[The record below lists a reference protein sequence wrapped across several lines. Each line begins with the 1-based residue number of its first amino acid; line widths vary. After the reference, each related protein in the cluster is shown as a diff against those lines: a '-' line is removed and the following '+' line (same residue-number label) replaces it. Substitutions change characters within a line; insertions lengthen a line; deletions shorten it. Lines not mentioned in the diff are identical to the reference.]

1 MANTIKNIRIHKGLD
16 IPVMGQPQQQIEL
29 ARPVKS
35 VAVLGNDYPGIK
47 PAFEV
52 NEGDRVKLGQTLFHS
67 RSRPAIR
74 ITSPASGVIK
84 RIVRGAK
91 RKLQS
96 IEITLEGEEEE
107 DFSACKTENI
117 KTMDPEQVRQGL
129 LVSGL
134 WTSLRTRPYSHIP
147 QPKQKPFAVFITAI
161 DTNPLSA
168 DPQIIIKQAA
178 DAFAAGIEALSR
190 LTAGSVYICSAPG
203 ISLPVPQQ
211 DNVEQVSF
219 DGPHPAGLV
228 GTHIHFLTPVS
239 SKRTVW
245 HIGYQDVIA
254 IGRLFTTGRLNP
266 ERIVSLAGPVVLNP
280 RLLQTRLGANTTEL
294 VENELEPVS
303 CRVISGS
310 ILSGHAAA
318 GWASYLG
325 RYHNQVCV
333 LPDSQEREFLGWLSP
348 GMKKFSAA
356 RVLLSSIFKRDSYW
370 MTTLQNGSPRA
381 MVPIGAYERV
391 MPLDILA
398 TQLLRALLVLDTD
411 TANGLGALELD
422 EEDLALCTFVCPCK
436 YEFGPHLRT
445 TLDLIR
451 KEG

>member
-1 MANTIKNIRIHKGLD
+1 M
-16 IPVMGQPQQQIEL
+16 
-29 ARPVKS
+29 
-35 VAVLGNDYPGIK
+35 
-47 PAFEV
+47 
-52 NEGDRVKLGQTLFHS
+52 
-67 RSRPAIR
+67 
-74 ITSPASGVIK
+74 
-84 RIVRGAK
+84 RGAK